1 MDNGTTVDV
10 RLITEQGRCY
20 TTKPELQCYKPLV
33 SRIDTPSP
41 TFSSS
46 SSSSICNTTNGDL
59 ITLHQTS
66 NAGTL
71 VKKEH
76 TYFCNLEMKEQMQD
90 AENSLTA
97 RIILRSNKNK
107 FSLRRF
113 LNNDSEIGKNNHQ
126 FFYQ

>member
-1 MDNGTTVDV
+1 
-10 RLITEQGRCY
+10 
-20 TTKPELQCYKPLV
+20 
-33 SRIDTPSP
+33 
-41 TFSSS
+41 
-46 SSSSICNTTNGDL
+46 
-59 ITLHQTS
+59 
-66 NAGTL
+66 
-71 VKKEH
+71 
-76 TYFCNLEMKEQMQD
+76 MKEQMQD